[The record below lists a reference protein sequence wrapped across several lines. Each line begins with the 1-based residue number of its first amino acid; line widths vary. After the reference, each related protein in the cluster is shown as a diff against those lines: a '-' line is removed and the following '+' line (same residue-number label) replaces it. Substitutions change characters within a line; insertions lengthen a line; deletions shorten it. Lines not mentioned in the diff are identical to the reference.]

1 MLLKLIKY
9 IANQNN
15 KINPLVALKASGQV
29 IQNENNIIYDNL
41 KIATNSPINVRILN
55 LIFKKSLLKKGNFD
69 CNITLNGELK
79 LPKVSGK
86 VNLYDLDIPL
96 YDTKIDNIKLNISNK
111 FIDGEIIAKNKQSD
125 AKLKVHALNKLEAPY
140 GLAVGMELEIPALMP
155 K

>member
-1 MLLKLIKY
+1 MKAIYKKSCVIGASFPCALITMLFFIIVPIIVILSIHLTE
-9 IANQNN
+9 NN

-111 FIDGEIIAKNKQSD
+111 FIKNFQR
-125 AKLKVHALNKLEAPY
+125 
-140 GLAVGMELEIPALMP
+140 
-155 K
+155 